1 MKHRTFQIGSIG
13 YMTTPLES
21 VFSDVLKVDISTLN
35 DATSP
40 DNTPQWDSLAAMHLV
55 VTLEEEYDVKL
66 KTREIMQMRTIAS
79 AREVLKAKG
88 VEF

>member
-1 MKHRTFQIGSIG
+1 
-13 YMTTPLES
+13 
-21 VFSDVLKVDISTLN
+21 
-35 DATSP
+35 
-40 DNTPQWDSLAAMHLV
+40 MHLV
-55 VTLEEEYDVKL
+55 VALEEEYDVKL